1 MKRMQIAVRVS
12 ETAFEKLRVL
22 RRRLGIS
29 ACQAV
34 ECAIL
39 DFDVANRAGK
49 VSKELNREVD
59 LPKAA

>member
-12 ETAFEKLRVL
+12 QPAFEKLGVL

-29 ACQAV
+29 ACRAV
-34 ECAIL
+34 ECAIM
-39 DFDVANRAGK
+39 DFDIANRAGK
-49 VSKELNREVD
+49 VASELNHETD